1 MRSKRTQQT
10 INTSSLPDIVFMILF
25 FFMAIGLFPPP
36 QAKFDNDLITKEG
49 IELEETDRYIH
60 IKVGPEGELQ
70 LGYDVID
77 IDDLTG
83 LIKNREEKKR
93 NVVVLSIDNDA
104 PIGYLKNYVEPAILK
119 AGINQVRYEV
129 LEEKEEVP
137 SK

>member
-1 MRSKRTQQT
+1 MKSRRTQQK

-36 QAKFDNDLITKEG
+36 QAKFENDILVKEG
-49 IELEETDRYIH
+49 IELEDTNRYIH

-70 LGYDVID
+70 YGYDVVD
-77 IDDLTG
+77 IDDLTKI
-83 LIKNREEKKR
+83 IKDREDTKR
-93 NVVVLSIDNDA
+93 NIVVLSIDDDA

-129 LEEKEEVP
+129 LEKEEV
-137 SK
+137 

>member
-1 MRSKRTQQT
+1 MKSRRTQQK

-36 QAKFDNDLITKEG
+36 QAKFENDILVKEG
-49 IELEETDRYIH
+49 IELEDTNRYIH

-70 LGYDVID
+70 YGYDVVD
-77 IDDLTG
+77 IDDLTE
-83 LIKNREEKKR
+83 LIKDREDTKR
-93 NVVVLSIDNDA
+93 NIVVLSIDNDA

-129 LEEKEEVP
+129 LEKEV
-137 SK
+137 

>member
-1 MRSKRTQQT
+1 MKSRRAQQK

-36 QAKFDNDLITKEG
+36 QAKFENDILVKEG
-49 IELEETDRYIH
+49 IELEDTNRYIH

-70 LGYDVID
+70 YGYDVVD
-77 IDDLTG
+77 IDDLTE
-83 LIKNREEKKR
+83 LIKDREDTKR
-93 NVVVLSIDNDA
+93 NIVVLSIDNDA

-129 LEEKEEVP
+129 LEKEV
-137 SK
+137 

>member
-1 MRSKRTQQT
+1 MKSRRTQQK

-36 QAKFDNDLITKEG
+36 QAKFENDILVKEG
-49 IELEETDRYIH
+49 IELEDTNRYIH

-70 LGYDVID
+70 YGYDVVD
-77 IDDLTG
+77 IDDLTDM
-83 LIKNREEKKR
+83 LKDREDTKR
-93 NVVVLSIDNDA
+93 NIVVLSIDDDA

-129 LEEKEEVP
+129 LEKEV
-137 SK
+137 

>member
-1 MRSKRTQQT
+1 MKSRRTQQK

-36 QAKFDNDLITKEG
+36 QAKFENDILVKEG
-49 IELEETDRYIH
+49 IELEDTSRYIH

-70 LGYDVID
+70 YGYEVVDV
-77 IDDLTG
+77 DDLTDM
-83 LIKNREEKKR
+83 LKDREDTKR
-93 NVVVLSIDNDA
+93 NIVVLSIDDDA

-129 LEEKEEVP
+129 LEKEV
-137 SK
+137 